1 MSDEKREREA
11 PRATARA
18 KVCKPAVQEQAA
30 DSVSQKEVEAAP
42 AAVPSRADQPLNDE
56 SRGESLVVT
65 AGTAWPVLSNTEDAA
80 LARQVRR
87 AWTPRRL
94 RRQMRCKWSTRPRS
108 MNSIV
113 LLPPY
118 RPSRPGQQSFLEKF
132 KIDIEELILIRRVS
146 DSRGIPESLAK

>member
-56 SRGESLVVT
+56 SRGESLVVN

-80 LARQVRR
+80 RARQVRR

-118 RPSRPGQQSFLEKF
+118 RPKFARRASGPRPQIFLA
-132 KIDIEELILIRRVS
+132 LRSHAL
-146 DSRGIPESLAK
+146 

>member
-56 SRGESLVVT
+56 SRGDGLPSYD
-65 AGTAWPVLSNTEDAA
+65 AG
-80 LARQVRR
+80 ARFTLRSFRR
-87 AWTPRRL
+87 PATRARRL
-94 RRQMRCKWSTRPRS
+94 PRLRAVVSSASTGCREPS
-108 MNSIV
+108 VPASV
-113 LLPPY
+113 LGP
-118 RPSRPGQQSFLEKF
+118 
-132 KIDIEELILIRRVS
+132 
-146 DSRGIPESLAK
+146 